1 MNNSPSVSPNS
12 VDHKIYIKYTPIIER
27 LKQWDSYF
35 SNPKGIYIFNCEHNK
50 YFITYATAC
59 INTGNFIDGK
69 MQNNLPVYVPSTGPI
84 DLGDRPISF
93 FVNNNCPHLNECNF
107 IKNNKIISIREIK
120 CLSLYEYIDLNNKMR
135 SLSLILYAQSP
146 NFQILRLMELYENSL
161 DNLII
166 KYMHKYGIDNV
177 RGGSFSDEIL
187 TETQEIKIQE
197 IQIQQLKDKL
207 LNLDQLNGE
216 STIKF
221 DQQQIKLNLTT
232 KYINIEN
239 IEDEVIKYKAEL
251 AEIKTEL
258 IEIKTE
264 LAEIKT
270 ELAKFKSEFVKTNS
284 DLNNLETLD

>member
-12 VDHKIYIKYTPIIER
+12 VDHKVYIKYIPIIER

-35 SNPKGIYIFNCEHNK
+35 SNPKVIYIFNCEHNK

-69 MQNNLPVYVPSTGPI
+69 MQNNFPVYVPSTGPI

-107 IKNNKIISIREIK
+107 IKNNKIISIRDIK

-187 TETQEIKIQE
+187 TETQEF
-197 IQIQQLKDKL
+197 QIQQLKDKL

-251 AEIKTEL
+251 

-264 LAEIKT
+264 LAKFKS

-284 DLNNLETLD
+284 NINNLETLD